1 MNAWVID
8 IGEVYPFARLRV
20 NPPETALLCS
30 VLSALTP
37 GDGEGNQRSDEL
49 TEVKDVIGH
58 RQRDQCL
65 AHR

>member
-1 MNAWVID
+1 MMNAWVID

-49 TEVKDVIGH
+49 TERGET
-58 RQRDQCL
+58 
-65 AHR
+65 